1 MTRRFAW
8 ISAGLSATVGVL
20 VGAVVTGS
28 MSPSP
33 AISAPVR
40 PVVAGGPEVA
50 APALTAAPGFPASF
64 ADVAARVNPAV
75 VSIDAASRTRR
86 RSGARPP
93 EDGFGLRRPEL
104 PRRGTG
110 TGFLVDA
117 SGLVLTNQHVVEAAD
132 RVTVKLAD
140 GRSFRARLVGADAD
154 TDLALLKVE
163 SGEPLPHVTLG
174 NSDALRVGEWVCA
187 IGNPFAYEHT
197 VTVGVVSF
205 VGRKLFD
212 QSLDHY
218 IQTDA
223 AISFGN
229 SGGPLLN
236 TAGEVVG
243 INSAVSRQAS
253 NIGFSIPINQAKDVL
268 PQLLATGRVARGYLG
283 VALRDVDADVQQA
296 LGLGA
301 TAGALVEDVTAGSP
315 AERAGLRSYD
325 VITAIDGRA
334 VGGDDMAIRA
344 VAALPPG
351 RTARI
356 DYQRDGRPHSATVKL
371 AERPAR
377 VPGPAPAPAAARR
390 ELGAGPAELG
400 LTVIEVHE
408 GNTRRYD
415 VPAGIEGLLVQRVE
429 PVSAAADAGLERG
442 QVILHINR
450 RPVAT
455 VAALRQAVGQARPG
469 APVAVLVY
477 DPGLDQRVLRVLHA
491 DVP

>member
-8 ISAGLSATVGVL
+8 ISAGLSATVGML
-20 VGAVVTGS
+20 VGAIVTGS
-28 MSPSP
+28 MSASP
-33 AISAPVR
+33 AVSAPVPAVATMAVPA
-40 PVVAGGPEVA
+40 PVVVS
-50 APALTAAPGFPASF
+50 GFPTSF

-75 VSIDAASRTRR
+75 VAIDASSRARR
-86 RSGARPP
+86 RSGGSPAP
-93 EDGFGLRRPEL
+93 EDSFGLRRPEM

-110 TGFLVDA
+110 TGFLLDA
-117 SGLVLTNQHVVEAAD
+117 SGLILTNQHVVEAAD

-140 GRSFRARLVGADAD
+140 GRTFRARLVGADAD
-154 TDLALLKVE
+154 TDLALIKVE
-163 SGEPLPHVTLG
+163 SGQPLPHVTLG

-243 INSAVSRQAS
+243 INSAVSRQAN
-253 NIGFSIPINQAKDVL
+253 NIGFSIPINQAKEVL

-296 LGLGA
+296 LGLGDA
-301 TAGALVEDVTAGSP
+301 SGALVEDVTAGSP

-325 VITAIDGRA
+325 IITAINGRA
-334 VGGDDMAIRA
+334 VGGNDMAIRT
-344 VAALPPG
+344 VAGLTPG
-351 RTARI
+351 QAARI
-356 DYQRDGRPHSATVKL
+356 DYRREGRVHTVTVKL

-377 VPGPAPAPAAARR
+377 VPGPAPAPADTRH
-390 ELGAGPAELG
+390 GMGTGPAQLG
-400 LTVIEVHE
+400 LTVLEVHQ
-408 GNTRRYD
+408 GNVHRYD

-429 PVSAAADAGLERG
+429 PASAAADAGLERG

-450 RPVAT
+450 RAVTT